1 MVTEKITDL
10 KLLESAAGYYIGR
23 QYYDNE
29 MKGWFPYSRDS
40 EYFMTEEEAEVCLQY
55 LRQPT
60 RYTNNKHK
68 QTNYANKNTNRSIH
82 NNNDTCVYSSHT
94 IHSNETQSCDVSFE
108 YEGC

>member
-10 KLLESAAGYYIGR
+10 KILESAAGYYIGR

-55 LRQPT
+55 LR
-60 RYTNNKHK
+60 
-68 QTNYANKNTNRSIH
+68 
-82 NNNDTCVYSSHT
+82 
-94 IHSNETQSCDVSFE
+94 
-108 YEGC
+108 